1 MSYAGKHGSLGRT
14 CFSLSWAQVTGQNG
28 RRGAVRDNAM
38 NRRPRSPFAWLL
50 EKEWRELMVS
60 RPWWILLIVMGP
72 LVGVSFIGAVRT
84 YAEVSGLNGSSAGV
98 GEALAPLVGV
108 WAPTFS
114 ACELVA
120 VFLLPFVAI
129 RMVAGDRQSGALKLE
144 LQQGLPPF
152 VRMAAKALVLLAAWL
167 VAMLPPLSALVL
179 WKIYGGT
186 LYAPELITLTVGHV
200 LNAGLTIALAAAM
213 SSFTE
218 HPSTAAILTLSVTV
232 GTWILDIF
240 GAVQGGLWERAAGYI
255 PAALVSQ
262 FEHGLWRLDT
272 TLIAVVLIAAGIGFA
287 AIWMRLGVAVKRR
300 AYESAALGLL
310 AAAGIFACGFLT
322 PSWDNSES
330 RGNSFPEADERA
342 LRRIHAPL
350 RIEVH
355 LAPEDGRRVELERQ
369 ALSKLRRVI
378 PKVQV
383 RYLSATSIGLFEQT
397 SAGYGE
403 IWYSLGGRRT
413 MSRVTTAEGV
423 LESIYSLAN
432 MTPPVETGDE
442 VFRGH
447 PLAAPSK
454 GAGTLFYGVWPGLFL
469 AGGILVRRRLR

>member
-1 MSYAGKHGSLGRT
+1 MQT
-14 CFSLSWAQVTGQNG
+14 
-28 RRGAVRDNAM
+28 
-38 NRRPRSPFAWLL
+38 RPPFVWLL
-50 EKEWRELMVS
+50 DKEWRELMVS
-60 RPWWILLIVMGP
+60 RSWWVLLLAMGP

-84 YAEVSGLNGSSAGV
+84 YAEVSGLNGTSAGV

-144 LQQGLPPF
+144 LQQGMPPF
-152 VRMAAKALVLLAAWL
+152 VRMAAKALVLLAGWL
-167 VAMLPPLSALVL
+167 IAMLPPLSALAL
-179 WKIYGGT
+179 WKSYGGT
-186 LYAPELITLTVGHV
+186 LYAPELITLVTGHV
-200 LNAGLTIALAAAM
+200 LNAGLTISLAAAM

-240 GAVQGGLWERAAGYI
+240 GAVHGGFWERAAGYI

-272 TLIAVVLIAAGIGFA
+272 TLIAVAVILAGLSLA

-300 AYESAALGLL
+300 VCESAGLALV
-310 AAAGIFACGFLT
+310 AAAAIFACTFVT
-322 PSWDNSES
+322 PSWDTSES
-330 RGNSFPEADERA
+330 RGNSFPAADEQA
-342 LRRIHAPL
+342 LRQIHQPL

-369 ALSKLRRVI
+369 ALSKLRRVL
-378 PKVQV
+378 PNLQV
-383 RYLSATSIGLFEQT
+383 RYVSSTSIGLFEET
-397 SAGYGE
+397 APGYGE
-403 IWYSLGGRRT
+403 IWYDLGGRRT
-413 MSRVTTAEGV
+413 MSRATTAEGV
-423 LESIYSLAN
+423 LEAIYSLAHV
-432 MTPPVETGDE
+432 TPPVEADDD

-447 PLAAPSK
+447 PLAAPAK
-454 GAGTLFYGVWPGLFL
+454 GAGILFYGVWPGIFL
-469 AGGILVRRRLR
+469 AGGILMRRRFQ

>member
-1 MSYAGKHGSLGRT
+1 MGVGLKL
-14 CFSLSWAQVTGQNG
+14 
-28 RRGAVRDNAM
+28 RRE
-38 NRRPRSPFAWLL
+38 SPFLWLL
-50 EKEWRELMVS
+50 EKEWGELMVS
-60 RPWWILLIVMGP
+60 RSWWVLLIVMGP

-84 YAEVSGLNGSSAGV
+84 YAEVSGLNGTAAGV

-114 ACELVA
+114 ACELAA

-129 RMVAGDRQSGALKLE
+129 RMVAGDRRSGVLQLE
-144 LQQGLPPF
+144 SQQGMPALT
-152 VRMAAKALVLLAAWL
+152 RIAAKALVLLAGWL
-167 VAMLPPLSALVL
+167 VAMLPPLSAVL
-179 WKIYGGT
+179 LWRIYGGT
-186 LYAPELITLTVGHV
+186 LYAPELVTLIAGHV

-255 PAALVSQ
+255 PASLVSQ

-272 TLIAVVLIAAGIGFA
+272 TLIAVALIAAGLGLA

-300 AYESAALGLL
+300 VYQSAVLGTLV
-310 AAAGIFACGFLT
+310 AAGIFACALVT
-322 PSWDNSES
+322 PSWDNSEN

-350 RIEVH
+350 RIDVH

-369 ALSKLRRVI
+369 ALSKLRRVM

-397 SAGYGE
+397 NAGYGE

-432 MTPPVETGDE
+432 VTPPAETDE
-442 VFRGH
+442 VFRGR
-447 PLAAPSK
+447 PLATPAK
-454 GAGTLFYGVWPGLFL
+454 GAGTLFYGVWPGVFL
-469 AGGILVRRRLR
+469 AGGILVRRRFQ

>member
-1 MSYAGKHGSLGRT
+1 MPAPRENNVSA
-14 CFSLSWAQVTGQNG
+14 
-28 RRGAVRDNAM
+28 
-38 NRRPRSPFAWLL
+38 RSPFVWLL
-50 EKEWRELMVS
+50 DKEWRELMVS
-60 RPWWILLIVMGP
+60 RSWWVLLIGMGP
-72 LVGVSFIGAVRT
+72 LVGVSFISAVRT
-84 YAEVSGLNGSSAGV
+84 YAEVSGLNGTSAGV

-144 LQQGLPPF
+144 LQQAMSPLA
-152 VRMAAKALVLLAAWL
+152 RMAAKALVLLAGWL
-167 VAMLPPLSALVL
+167 LAMLPPLSALAL
-179 WKIYGGT
+179 WKSYGGT
-186 LYAPELITLTVGHV
+186 LYAPELITLVAGHL
-200 LNAGLTIALAAAM
+200 LNAGLTISLAAAM

-232 GTWILDIF
+232 GTWILDVF
-240 GAVQGGLWERAAGYI
+240 GAVEGGFWERAAGYI

-272 TLIAVVLIAAGIGFA
+272 TLIAVLLIVAGLILA
-287 AIWMRLGVAVKRR
+287 AIWMRLGVAVRRR
-300 AYESAALGLL
+300 AYESAILGLL
-310 AAAGIFACGFLT
+310 AAASIYGCTFLT
-322 PSWDNSES
+322 ANWDTSES

-342 LRRIHAPL
+342 LRRTHAPL

-369 ALSKLRRVI
+369 TLAKLRRVM

-383 RYLSATSIGLFEQT
+383 RYISSTSVGLFEQT
-397 SAGYGE
+397 AAGYGE
-403 IWYSLGGRRT
+403 IWYDLAGRRT
-413 MSRVTTAEGV
+413 MSRVTTTEGV
-423 LESIYSLAN
+423 LESIYSLADVK
-432 MTPPVETGDE
+432 PPVEADDE

-447 PLAAPSK
+447 PLAAPAK
-454 GAGTLFYGVWPGLFL
+454 GAGTLFYGVWPGIFL
-469 AGGILVRRRLR
+469 AGGILVRRRFS